1 LNYFEHH
8 IGDYDS
14 ATAHLT
20 MLEDGVY
27 SRLLRVYYRTEA
39 PLPSDV
45 KQACRLVRA
54 QSKPER
60 DAVANVLDEFFELQ
74 PDGWHNRRCDEEI
87 ARFQD
92 KQRKARA
99 SADARWNGH
108 RTQSEGN
115 ANASA
120 DAMRTHS
127 EGNAPRARP
136 QSPDTKPHSEA
147 KLPQRR
153 RGSRLPD
160 DWQPADESGLIR
172 ELALQP
178 GHAVAELRKFR
189 DFWASKPGKD
199 GTKLD
204 WQATWRNWLRSA
216 AERMPRAA
224 GSQAESFRQRDERE
238 AADKVAFLTGRKPAT
253 NTPPQGDFI
262 DAEVTDVTPRALG

>member
-39 PLPSDV
+39 PLPADV
-45 KQACRLVRA
+45 KQTCRLVRA

-60 DAVANVLDEFFELQ
+60 DAVANVLDEFFDLQ

-87 ARFQD
+87 VRFQD

-136 QSPDTKPHSEA
+136 QSPDTKHHSEA
-147 KLPQRR
+147 ELPQPRR
-153 RGSRLPD
+153 ASRLAPD
-160 DWQPADESGLIR
+160 WDPGDAGIAFAATLGMQTGHIAS
-172 ELALQP
+172 ELA
-178 GHAVAELRKFR
+178 KFR

-204 WQATWRNWLRSA
+204 WQATWRNWVRSA
-216 AERMPRAA
+216 AERLPRS
-224 GSQAESFRQRDERE
+224 GSQPESFRAQDERT
-238 AADKVAFLTGRKPAT
+238 AAEKVAFLTGRKPAT
-253 NTPPQGDFI
+253 NTSPQGDFI
-262 DAEVTDVTPRALG
+262 DAEVHDVTPRQLG